1 MDLERHYAAAS
12 AALLALFLPATGCYH
27 YRPQAILPPALE
39 QQYRTRSLADP
50 GLRDFVNAQPI
61 EKPTSW
67 PPAELT
73 LDTLTVVAFYFQ
85 PDLDT
90 ARARLATASG
100 GVVTASTRP
109 NPSVSAGAGYTDAEG
124 KPYALAF
131 ALDWPIET
139 AGKRNYRTQVAQNV
153 AEASRIS
160 LGEAAWQVR
169 SRVRAALL
177 DHLLA
182 LRDLETLQQEER
194 TRSEAVDVFEK
205 RLALGDVS
213 RPDVD
218 VARTSLMLVQL
229 SIERASGSMEETRV
243 ALEGA
248 LGLAPGALQKVA
260 LTWRSLENPPT
271 EESLALSTVQRA
283 GLLNRLD
290 VQRLLVEYAAS
301 EKALQLEA
309 AKQYPDV
316 HIAPGY
322 SFGEGSI
329 NTYTIGPS
337 LLLPLFDRNKGPIAE
352 AEGRRKEAAARF
364 LAQQAKAIDEM
375 ERALALYRS
384 AVAEFRDADSRLKTL
399 LSDRERAV
407 QRQIDAG
414 DADRLTLVGV
424 RLEEAA
430 AARVRLSALRAAQ
443 NALGALENAVQR
455 PLDSALPL
463 PPVPVTNPRERA
475 GGGINQ

>member
-1 MDLERHYAAAS
+1 MELFSHMRI
-12 AALLALFLPATGCYH
+12 ALFAGLLSITGCYH
-27 YRPQAILPPALE
+27 YRPQSLLPPVVE
-39 QQYRTRSLADP
+39 REYRSRSIADP
-50 GLRDFVNAQPI
+50 GLKEFIEAQPI
-61 EKPTSW
+61 EKPASW
-67 PPAELT
+67 PPAEID
-73 LDTLTVVAFYFQ
+73 LDTLTAVAFYFH
-85 PDLDT
+85 PDLDA
-90 ARARLATASG
+90 ARARLATATG
-100 GVVTASTRP
+100 GVIAGSTRP

-139 AGKRNYRTQVAQNV
+139 ADKRNYRTQLAQNV
-153 AEASRIS
+153 AETARIS
-160 LGEAAWQVR
+160 LGETAWQVR

-177 DHLLA
+177 DHLLVS
-182 LRDLETLQQEER
+182 RDLETLQQEQR

-218 VARTSLMLVQL
+218 VARTSLMLAQL
-229 SIERASGSMEETRV
+229 NIERAHGAVKETRV

-248 LGLAPGALQKVA
+248 LGLAPGALRTVA
-260 LTWRSLENPPT
+260 LTWRALENPPS
-271 EESLALSTVQRA
+271 EESLSLPTVQRA

-290 VQRLLVEYAAS
+290 VQRLLVEYAVS

-352 AEGRRKEAAARF
+352 AEGRRKEAAAHF
-364 LAQQAKAIDEM
+364 LARQAKAIDEM

-399 LSDRERAV
+399 LNDRELAV

-424 RLEEAA
+424 RLEEAG
-430 AARVRLSALRAAQ
+430 AARARLSALRAAQ
-443 NALGALENAVQR
+443 NALGALEDAVQR
-455 PLDSALPL
+455 PLDSAIPL
-463 PPVPVTNPRERA
+463 PPIPVTNPRERA
-475 GGGINQ
+475 GGGTNQ